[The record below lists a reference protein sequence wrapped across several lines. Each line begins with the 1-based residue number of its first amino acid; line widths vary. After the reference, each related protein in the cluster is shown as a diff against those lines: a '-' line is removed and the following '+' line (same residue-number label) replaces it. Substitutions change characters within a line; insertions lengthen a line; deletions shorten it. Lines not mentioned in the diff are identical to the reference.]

1 MAADPEL
8 WAWVR
13 LALAALCV
21 GALVAARW
29 NHEQQLAKNTN
40 AVREILERRTLEA
53 RGAGGT
59 GAGGRV
65 GVRLPQVSHP
75 LYWLG
80 LTTSAALAAQ
90 AIATL
95 LTASLAA

>member
-1 MAADPEL
+1 MFLDVAL
-8 WAWVR
+8 WALIR

-21 GALVAARW
+21 GALMGARW
-29 NHEQQLAKNTN
+29 NHEKQLAKNPQT
-40 AVREILERRTLEA
+40 ARALLERRTLQA
-53 RGAGGT
+53 RGAGSS
-59 GAGGRV
+59 AGRV
-65 GVRLPQVSHP
+65 GFRMPAIQHP

-95 LTASLAA
+95 LQPAP

>member
-1 MAADPEL
+1 MTPDALL

-13 LALAALCV
+13 LALAAMCV

-29 NHEQQLAKNTN
+29 NHEKQLAKNPPT
-40 AVREILERRTLEA
+40 ARALLERRALEA
-53 RGAGGT
+53 RGAGANGE
-59 GAGGRV
+59 RV
-65 GVRLPQVSHP
+65 GFRLPAITHP

-95 LTASLAA
+95 LQAAP

>member
-1 MAADPEL
+1 MQPDVFL
-8 WAWVR
+8 WAWIR

-29 NHEQQLAKNTN
+29 NHEKQLAKNTN
-40 AVREILERRTLEA
+40 VVRALLERRTLAA
-53 RGAGGT
+53 RGAGT
-59 GAGGRV
+59 AGGRI
-65 GVRLPQVSHP
+65 GMRLPQISHP

-95 LTASLAA
+95 LNSTL

>member
-1 MAADPEL
+1 MVLDVSIFAL
-8 WAWVR
+8 IR
-13 LALAALCV
+13 LALAAVCV

-29 NHEQQLAKNTN
+29 NHEKQVAKNPQT
-40 AVREILERRTLEA
+40 ARALLERRTLQA
-53 RGAGGT
+53 RGAGSS
-59 GAGGRV
+59 GGRV
-65 GVRLPQVSHP
+65 GFRMPEIQHP

-95 LTASLAA
+95 LQAGP

>member
-1 MAADPEL
+1 MEIDLVL

-13 LALAALCV
+13 LSLAAACV

-29 NHEQQLAKNTN
+29 NHERQAAGNPSSARALLQ
-40 AVREILERRTLEA
+40 RRTLEA
-53 RGAGGT
+53 RGAG
-59 GAGGRV
+59 AGGTRV
-65 GVRLPQVSHP
+65 GFRLPQISHP

-90 AIATL
+90 AISTL
-95 LTASLAA
+95 LTASL

>member
-1 MAADPEL
+1 MAPDAFL

-13 LALAALCV
+13 LALAAMCV

-29 NHEQQLAKNTN
+29 NHEKQLAKNPPS
-40 AVREILERRTLEA
+40 ARALLERRALEA
-53 RGAGGT
+53 RGAGGD
-59 GAGGRV
+59 GGRV
-65 GVRLPQVSHP
+65 GFRLPTITHP

-95 LTASLAA
+95 IQGTP

>member
-1 MAADPEL
+1 MEIDSVL
-8 WAWVR
+8 WAWIR
-13 LALAALCV
+13 ISLAAACV

-29 NHEQQLAKNTN
+29 NHEKQAAGNSSTTRALLQ
-40 AVREILERRTLEA
+40 RRTLEA
-53 RGAGGT
+53 RGAGTAGT
-59 GAGGRV
+59 RV
-65 GVRLPQVSHP
+65 GFRLPQLSHP

-95 LTASLAA
+95 LTTSL

>member
-1 MAADPEL
+1 MEIDFVL

-13 LALAALCV
+13 LSLAAACV

-29 NHEQQLAKNTN
+29 NHERHAAANPNT
-40 AVREILERRTLEA
+40 ARALLQRRTLEA
-53 RGAGGT
+53 RGAGTAGT
-59 GAGGRV
+59 RV
-65 GVRLPQVSHP
+65 GFRLPQVSHP

-95 LTASLAA
+95 LTITL